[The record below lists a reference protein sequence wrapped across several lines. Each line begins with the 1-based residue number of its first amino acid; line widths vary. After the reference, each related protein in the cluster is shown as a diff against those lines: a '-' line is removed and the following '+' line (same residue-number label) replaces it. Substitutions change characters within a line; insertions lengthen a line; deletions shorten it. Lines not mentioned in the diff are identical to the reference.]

1 MTPPRMNNRHGW
13 DAVNV
18 AGIALLL
25 AVSHGRPI
33 IWWVSVVNALAL
45 AGIAVR
51 LWRRGYGHGQ
61 PTSSH
66 TVTLRLADL
75 SPEQRE
81 DAINANR
88 QITAA
93 MHRLAEIA
101 NTQR

>member
-1 MTPPRMNNRHGW
+1 MTRHVNRW
-13 DAVNV
+13 DAAYLGSIAIGTVSPGHPV
-18 AGIALLL
+18 PRWMAFTFAGLLT
-25 AVSHGRPI
+25 
-33 IWWVSVVNALAL
+33 
-45 AGIAVR
+45 GIAVR